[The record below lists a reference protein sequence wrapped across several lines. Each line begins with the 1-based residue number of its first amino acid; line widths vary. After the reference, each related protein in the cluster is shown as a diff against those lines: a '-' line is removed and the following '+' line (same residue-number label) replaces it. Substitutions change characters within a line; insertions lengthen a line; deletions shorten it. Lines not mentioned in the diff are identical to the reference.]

1 MSANVKVTN
10 LSPFE
15 VEIGAHRF
23 DNGVH
28 EAYVKNP
35 EFFAHYVTKLGFDG
49 LSAEVIGGSEAPATK
64 AAGKTTGKGE

>member
-15 VEIGAHRF
+15 VEVGAHRF

-28 EAYVKNP
+28 EAHVKNP
-35 EFFAHYVTKLGFDG
+35 EFFAHYITKLGYEG
-49 LSAEVIGGSEAPATK
+49 LSAEVIGSSEAPATK
-64 AAGKTTGKGE
+64 AAKATKGE